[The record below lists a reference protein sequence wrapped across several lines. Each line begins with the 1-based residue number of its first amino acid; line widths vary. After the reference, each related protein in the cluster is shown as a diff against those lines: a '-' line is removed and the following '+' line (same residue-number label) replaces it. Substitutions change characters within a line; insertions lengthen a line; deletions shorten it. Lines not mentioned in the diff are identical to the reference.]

1 MSTEH
6 KRQRVAVVG
15 PCGAGKST
23 VVEQLRRWGYD
34 AFSVGQEH
42 SIVPDLWRRRA
53 PDALIFLH
61 VEYPVLQD
69 RRGTTWPHALYERQ
83 MERLEDARR
92 HATLEIDTGTAGIN
106 ETMAR
111 VVAALEHA
119 DRARP

>member
-1 MSTEH
+1 MSAER
-6 KRQRVAVVG
+6 KQQRVVVVG

-34 AFSVGQEH
+34 AFTVSQEH

-53 PDALIFLH
+53 PDALIYLH
-61 VEYPVLQD
+61 VEYPVLQA
-69 RRGTTWPHALYERQ
+69 RRGAAWPHALYERQ

-92 HATLEIDTGTAGIN
+92 HATLVIDTGAAGIN

-111 VVAALEHA
+111 VVAALEQSA
-119 DRARP
+119 ARDS